1 MSLERVIADQQ
12 ATIDSLKNQIE
23 RGNETL
29 NTMWTQHNELFES
42 FARLLDASLPKDDDF
57 FKINSYRNLQ
67 HDCRMKMIQTGYCL
81 TCYNFVCECEG
92 QYD

>member
-29 NTMWTQHNELFES
+29 NTIWTQHNELFES
-42 FARLLDASLPKDDDF
+42 FARLLDASIPKDDEL
-57 FKINSYRNLQ
+57 FKIDSYRNLR
-67 HDCRMKMIQTGYCL
+67 HDCRMKMIGVGYCL

>member
-12 ATIDSLKNQIE
+12 ITIDHLNE
-23 RGNETL
+23 RLDSAHKTL

-42 FARLLDASLPKDDDF
+42 FARLIDSDIPV
-57 FKINSYRNLQ
+57 SVGTEYRKLR
-67 HDCRMKMIQTGYCL
+67 HECRVQMREAGYCL